1 MDEELR
7 AEEPEHEPVTTDA
20 ADQVRRRAAAGVQ
33 PGRMPA
39 IYLGHG
45 APPLVD
51 DPLWVVQLEAW
62 ASALPRPRAVLMVSA
77 HWESAPLTIGATD
90 DGVPLVYD
98 FGGFPERYY
107 RARYPAPGAPGL
119 AAQVRGL
126 LAGQEPVTD
135 LPGRGLDHG
144 AYVPLTVMYPDAD
157 IPVLQISMP
166 SLEPERLL
174 RIGQALRPLRD
185 EGVLIVGSG
194 FLTHNLR
201 AADWSPHPVTPAWA
215 VEFDAWAGDV
225 LARRDMDSLLD
236 YRRLAPGVRTALPTH
251 EHFVPVIAALGAA
264 VDGPNQV
271 QFPITGFIAGS
282 LTRRSV
288 QYG

>member
-7 AEEPEHEPVTTDA
+7 AEEPEHEPVPPDA
-20 ADQVRRRAAAGVQ
+20 AEQVTRLAATAVQ
-33 PGRMPA
+33 PGRMSA

-51 DPLWVVQLEAW
+51 DPLWVVQLAAW
-62 ASALPRPRAVLMVSA
+62 ARAMPRPRAILMVSA

-98 FGGFPERYY
+98 FGGFAERYY
-107 RARYPAPGAPGL
+107 RAQYPAPGAPALAAL

-126 LAGQEPVTD
+126 LAAIEPVTD

-166 SLEPERLL
+166 SLDPQRLM
-174 RIGQALRPLRD
+174 RIGQALRRGTRRPAPAPALAPPPTPTFSPIRN
-185 EGVLIVGSG
+185 ERVVCV
-194 FLTHNLR
+194 LTHR
-201 AADWSPHPVTPAWA
+201 SMRQVSQHKKVIMSPL
-215 VEFDAWAGDV
+215 AGDGSPG
-225 LARRDMDSLLD
+225 RRGEGRRAS
-236 YRRLAPGVRTALPTH
+236 RLAGGPGRRAMRC
-251 EHFVPVIAALGAA
+251 
-264 VDGPNQV
+264 DM
-271 QFPITGFIAGS
+271 AG
-282 LTRRSV
+282 
-288 QYG
+288 G